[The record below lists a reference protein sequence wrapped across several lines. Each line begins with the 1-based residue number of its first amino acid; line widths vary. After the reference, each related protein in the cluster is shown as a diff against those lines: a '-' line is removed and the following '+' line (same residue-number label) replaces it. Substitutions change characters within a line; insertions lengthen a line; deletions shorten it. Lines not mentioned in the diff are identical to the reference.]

1 MVAACSKEVAPSR
14 RFIPMMTP
22 IYGTNSAIYSDYRAE
37 IESGRLV
44 RSLRVGCAVVAILS
58 TAFIPLDYSI
68 FRERFVP
75 MLGFRLFCNLVMG
88 VLIVWGARAHPL
100 KAAVVGCL
108 TTGAMLV
115 MVIVAAGGVTSG
127 YAPGLMLLFLGM
139 PVLLPLTSRQAGF
152 IVATLTVGLASLPIL
167 TNSAVGA
174 QGYFL
179 HMIFPI
185 AAGIE
190 SVAASALLDKMRFAD
205 FLRRKEVEE
214 ARDELK
220 EDDR

>member
-1 MVAACSKEVAPSR
+1 
-14 RFIPMMTP
+14 MMTS
-22 IYGTNSAIYSDYRAE
+22 IYGTKSAIYNDYRAE

-58 TAFIPLDYSI
+58 TAFIPLDYSV

-75 MLGFRLFCNLVMG
+75 MLGFRLFCNLVMA

-100 KAAVVGCL
+100 KAAAVGCL

-152 IVATLTVGLASLPIL
+152 ITCKSLSYKNLTQIL
-167 TNSAVGA
+167 RS
-174 QGYFL
+174 
-179 HMIFPI
+179 
-185 AAGIE
+185 
-190 SVAASALLDKMRFAD
+190 
-205 FLRRKEVEE
+205 
-214 ARDELK
+214 
-220 EDDR
+220 